1 MIYILL
7 AMLFYT
13 CAIILGA
20 VASRNANTNLV
31 AAISNIISAIIPVS
45 VIIPILNKKL
55 FTNSKYGVVMSVLT
69 GIAIA
74 LFTMALTKSYS
85 TNKVAIVAPVVFGGA
100 IFLSSLLSYF
110 FFKEKISFIQG
121 VGLALLGL
129 GLIFIIYARSTGR

>member
-1 MIYILL
+1 
-7 AMLFYT
+7 MLFYT